1 MINES
6 VTFKLSFNKKV
17 NLDFTAIY
25 YFFSLKFTIMNW
37 FMAKG
42 KRKHQFQKAKIC
54 FFLISILIFCVGCE
68 KKQVTNAHNNLVAG
82 NDFFADSILSV
93 IHKNLEIFPNHTQ
106 VSFAA
111 IVKHN
116 LYFYGVIRE
125 NDSLSFIENHNR
137 VFEIGSVTKVFTS
150 TILANLIVDG
160 TIRTDDIINQYLDF
174 QLKDSISF
182 TFESLSNHSSGLPR
196 MPSNF
201 TLQAIINRNNPYKNY
216 KEKDLKKYLIN
227 DLKLT
232 YKQGENSEY
241 SNLGAGLLGYAI
253 EKVTGQNYQQLVHD
267 KVFIK
272 YDMKSSTTIK
282 QDITDILVMG
292 RNNKG
297 KITPNWDLS
306 VLIGAGG
313 IYSTV
318 EDLAK
323 FAVAQFNIANSELR
337 LTQIKTFTVNDDMD
351 MGLGWHIIKQK
362 ADGEIFWH
370 NGGTGGYRSSMAV
383 DVENQNGI
391 IILSNISAFHENADK
406 IDFLCFQL
414 MKHLKE
420 RN

>member
-1 MINES
+1 MS
-6 VTFKLSFNKKV
+6 GKMK
-17 NLDFTAIY
+17 NLLLKTQIY
-25 YFFSLKFTIMNW
+25 IFV
-37 FMAKG
+37 
-42 KRKHQFQKAKIC
+42 
-54 FFLISILIFCVGCE
+54 ISILILFSGCE
-68 KKQVTNAHNNLVAG
+68 KKQVINAHNNLVAG

-111 IVKHN
+111 IEKDT
-116 LYFYGVIRE
+116 LYFFGVKRE

-160 TIRTDDIINQYLDF
+160 TISADDIINPYLDF
-174 QLKDSISF
+174 ELKDSITF

-216 KEKDLKKYLIN
+216 KEKDLKKYLTN
-227 DLKLT
+227 DLKLS
-232 YKQGENSEY
+232 YKQGEKSEY

-253 EKVTGQNYQQLVHD
+253 EKVTGQNYRQLVND
-267 KVFIK
+267 KVFLK
-272 YDMKSSTTIK
+272 YNMNSTTTIK
-282 QDITDILVMG
+282 QDISDLLVMG
-292 RNNKG
+292 RNSKG

-362 ADGEIFWH
+362 PEGELFWH

-383 DVENQNGI
+383 DVENKYGI
-391 IILSNISAFHENADK
+391 VILSNISAFHNNADK

-414 MKHLKE
+414 MKRLRE